1 LQRLS
6 NKECRGPRDRELVV
20 KEKVSLI
27 FIRLQDIFSRK
38 ELELINYIVVIKYLK
53 SMLVTDMKNS
63 LRTAEKKKQNDDSQ
77 EKCTMTWIILDI
89 IA

>member
-1 LQRLS
+1 
-6 NKECRGPRDRELVV
+6 
-20 KEKVSLI
+20 
-27 FIRLQDIFSRK
+27 
-38 ELELINYIVVIKYLK
+38 
-53 SMLVTDMKNS
+53 MLVTDMKNS